1 MKKRRSC
8 DKEQACPVCSSFK
21 GLYSVTASER
31 IAKAKARCSKADKA
45 FAEAKKKLDAVT
57 VKNPVDKF
65 KQAVDD
71 VMEELEII
79 YDVYKAPD
87 FTEIKGETG
96 GDLRCMRVYKDGSVC
111 EK

>member
-1 MKKRRSC
+1 M
-8 DKEQACPVCSSFK
+8 
-21 GLYSVTASER
+21 
-31 IAKAKARCSKADKA
+31 
-45 FAEAKKKLDAVT
+45 T